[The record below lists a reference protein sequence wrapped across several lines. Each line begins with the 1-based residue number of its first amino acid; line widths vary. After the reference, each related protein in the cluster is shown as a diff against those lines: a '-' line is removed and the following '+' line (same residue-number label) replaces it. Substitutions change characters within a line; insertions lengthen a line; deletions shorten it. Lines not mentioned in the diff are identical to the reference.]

1 MKFSCRF
8 AARISYAAL
17 WSSQAYAVKYLDL
30 RATQAMAAQMAD
42 RQPFVLLDDARANGA
57 ADAHLFEKPQQ
68 IFVARRASEVAEILE
83 AADNAR
89 RETGGVLAGYIA
101 YEAGLALEPKLT
113 GLAEAR
119 TGANGPLIWLGLFDA
134 ARTMDAAQ
142 VEQWLTEQSG
152 ETGFAGASIGPLDPQ
167 MTPGGYSQAFET
179 LQDAIRSGDI
189 YQANLTFPLAGSYRG
204 DPVALYSA
212 LRPSAMAGYGGMIFD
227 GAHWLLSLSPELFFS
242 LQDGAAKVK
251 PMKGTRPRG
260 QSEAEDAALADE
272 LANSVKDKAENL
284 MIVDLMRNDLSRVA
298 KAGTVQVDAPF
309 AVESYPTVHQMV
321 STVRASLQD
330 GKGAADLIR
339 AIFPCGSIT
348 GAPKIR
354 AMELIADVE
363 HDARGAYC
371 GAIGRIDASGNA
383 AFNVAIRTLR
393 LTPVENDQ
401 GDAVLGVGS
410 AIVADSEAMDE
421 WRESILK
428 GSFARQSSPNH
439 SAAQFDLIETMRFDP
454 EMGIEL
460 LELHLER
467 IKRSAAELG
476 FSFDR
481 HAARNQI
488 HALCFELDRPAKVRL
503 LAARSGAISIMT
515 SDLPP
520 ANPEIF
526 DCIALPIPVD
536 PGDWRLRHKT
546 TDRGFYQA
554 ALAVAEAEGA
564 SEAILVHDDG
574 RITEGS
580 WSNIFV
586 EKDGI
591 LHTPP
596 ASLGLLPGVYRRSL
610 LESGKAREADLKL
623 NDLENGFL
631 LGNAVRGLIPGRLK
645 Q

>member
-1 MKFSCRF
+1 
-8 AARISYAAL
+8 
-17 WSSQAYAVKYLDL
+17 
-30 RATQAMAAQMAD
+30 MAD

-57 ADAHLFEKPQQ
+57 ADAHLFESPQR
-68 IFVARRASEVAEILE
+68 IFIARRASEVDGILE

-89 RETGGVLAGYIA
+89 RETGGVLAGFIA
-101 YEAGLALEPKLT
+101 YEAGLALEPKLME
-113 GLAEAR
+113 LAEAR
-119 TGANGPLIWLGLFDA
+119 AGANGPLVWLGLFDA
-134 ARTMDAAQ
+134 AQTMEPSQ
-142 VEQWLTEQSG
+142 VEQWLSDQSG
-152 ETGFAGASIGPLDPQ
+152 GEGSAEASIGPLDPQ
-167 MTPGGYSQAFET
+167 ITPGGYAAAFDS
-179 LQDAIRSGDI
+179 LQDAIRGGDI

-204 DPVALYSA
+204 DPIALYSA
-212 LRPSAMAGYGGMIFD
+212 LRPSAMAGYGGIIFD

-260 QSEAEDAALADE
+260 QNEAEDAALADE

-298 KAGTVQVDAPF
+298 EAGSVQVDAPF

-321 STVRASLQD
+321 STVRATLQD
-330 GKGAADLIR
+330 GKSATDLIR

-354 AMELIADVE
+354 AMELIGEVE
-363 HDARGAYC
+363 RDARGAYC
-371 GAIGRIDASGNA
+371 GAIGRIDATGNA

-393 LTPVENDQ
+393 LTPIENDQ

-410 AIVADSEAMDE
+410 AIVADSKAMDE

-428 GSFARQSSPNH
+428 GSFVRQSSPSH
-439 SAAQFDLIETMRFDP
+439 TAAQFDLIETMRFDP
-454 EMGIEL
+454 ELGIEL

-467 IKRSAAELG
+467 IKHSASELG

-481 HAARNQI
+481 HSARNQI
-488 HALCFELDRPAKVRL
+488 HALCFELERPAKVRL
-503 LAARSGAISIMT
+503 LAARSGAISLTT
-515 SDLPP
+515 SDLPA
-520 ANPEIF
+520 ANPDIF
-526 DCIALPIPVD
+526 ECIALPIPVD

-546 TDRGFYQA
+546 TDRGFYQD
-554 ALAVAEAEGA
+554 ALAVADVEGA
-564 SEAILVHDDG
+564 REAILVHDDG

-580 WSNIFV
+580 WSNVFV
-586 EKDGI
+586 ERGGI
-591 LHTPP
+591 LLTPP
-596 ASLGLLPGVYRRSL
+596 AALGLLPGVYRRSL
-610 LESGKAREADLKL
+610 LECGKAREDDLKL

-645 Q
+645 P